1 MRLENADVIAD
12 LLRQTQQVGGGV
24 HVGRHAQVSPLD
36 VDQTQQVGCE
46 GREVGLFGPFAVRL
60 EEGVVAL
67 GHRGHDD
74 AEGGDGGDGGDGG
87 GQVTGHAGAERGTV
101 LITYRGS
108 RSCGRAG
115 GAEREGE
122 IMNIACLAR

>member
-1 MRLENADVIAD
+1 VRLENADVVAD
-12 LLRQTQQVGGGV
+12 LLRQTQQLGGGV
-24 HVGRHAQVSPLD
+24 HVGRHAQVGPLD
-36 VDQTQQVGCE
+36 VDQTQQVACE

-67 GHRGHDD
+67 GHGGHDD
-74 AEGGDGGDGGDGG
+74 AEGGDGGDGG
-87 GQVTGHAGAERGTV
+87 GQVTGHAGAERGAV

-115 GAEREGE
+115 GAEREGK
-122 IMNIACLAR
+122 IMNIACQAR